1 MPQEYENPIEYHA
14 YCSHQTPEISPV
26 DQFECGLTDSF
37 CDRSR
42 ENVDSCPHLKKLHKI
57 EDIVNFDEGP
67 DQPGG
72 RPGGSATLHFQS

>member
-26 DQFECGLTDSF
+26 DQFKCGLTDSF

-42 ENVDSCPHLKKLHKI
+42 ENAHNCPRI
-57 EDIVNFDEGP
+57 RNINQQGDITDNFDEGP
-67 DQPGG
+67 DT
-72 RPGGSATLHFQS
+72 PGGSPGGAAAIHF